1 MMICPFFIMI
11 IKLKWQS
18 CIIILSRW
26 LGMMIIMIVRIIFLI
41 TKMFPWH
48 IIIIIIMFIC
58 PKWWLSG
65 LDWLSLAN
73 YQDHNDEQSWLS
85 GSDHQL
91 HITHHDQRQ
100 EKQNHMYNVCF
111 IHQKMRKHSSLD
123 IIDHRNLCVTFLIWC
138 HW

>member
-26 LGMMIIMIVRIIFLI
+26 IGMMIIMIVRIIFLI

-73 YQDHNDEQSWLS
+73 NQDHNDEQSWLS
-85 GSDHQL
+85 GSDHQV
-91 HITHHDQRQ
+91 HITHHDQMP
-100 EKQNHMYNVCF
+100 EKKMIKWTILNTVGNLNHVTKK
-111 IHQKMRKHSSLD
+111 QWSSW
-123 IIDHRNLCVTFLIWC
+123 LCTQDTKW
-138 HW
+138 